1 MKRILCFLT
10 AALMLT
16 AAASLPAH
24 AAYNEYV
31 DREIELHAD
40 CVYLAGADNGEVLY
54 EKNAGKQTHPA
65 SLTKLATAIVV
76 LDHCENLN
84 EPVTVSESCITELS
98 YTGSSL
104 GGLKAGET
112 LSVYD
117 LLCCLLLQSAN
128 EAATAL
134 ADYITD
140 GDRPQFVRMMNETAQ
155 ALGCTDTNF
164 VNPHG
169 LDDDDQYTTA
179 RDTATLLLHA
189 MGYPAFAEISA
200 MTSYKLPATNLQKER
215 TIINTNH
222 MLKKN
227 YTDYYSPFIN
237 GGKTGTTSIAGHCV
251 AVTASKG
258 GYNYVCVVLNA
269 IMEDMDNDGVDEN
282 GAFIDAKALLNW
294 AFDNLE
300 LKQICD
306 PDQIVAQV
314 PVEFGS
320 GRDTV
325 GLSPAEAIYS
335 LVPKGVGEGSLLIE
349 PLADSLPKS
358 VKAPVKKGDAVAA
371 ARVLYAQEE
380 IHRINLVAAADVKL
394 SVFAVVGS
402 TARKLL
408 SCWIFRLC
416 AIVAICALIVLFR
429 RARKRAAARKNAA
442 GYRVLNYDDFM
453 KLK

>member
-1 MKRILCFLT
+1 MKKILCFLS
-10 AALMLT
+10 AVLML
-16 AAASLPAH
+16 AAAISLPAH
-24 AAYNEYV
+24 AAYNDYI
-31 DREIELHAD
+31 DKEIELHAD

-54 EKNAGKQTHPA
+54 EKNARKQTHPA
-65 SLTKLATAIVV
+65 SLTKLVTAIVV

-84 EPVTVSESCITELS
+84 EMVTVSESCLTEL
-98 YTGSSL
+98 YDTGSSL

-134 ADYITD
+134 ADYVTD

-155 ALGCTDTNF
+155 SLGCTDSNF

-169 LDDDDQYTTA
+169 LDDDDQYVTA
-179 RDTATLLLHA
+179 KDTATLLMHA
-189 MGYPAFAEISA
+189 MGYPAFAEITA
-200 MTSYKLPATNLQKER
+200 MPSYKLPATNLQKER

-227 YTDYYSPFIN
+227 YLDYYSPYIN

-269 IMEDMDNDGVDEN
+269 IMEDLDNDHVDEN
-282 GAFIDAKALLNW
+282 GAFIDAKALLEW

-314 PVEFGS
+314 PIEFGA
-320 GRDTV
+320 GRDTL

-335 LVPKGVGEGSLLIE
+335 LVPRGVGSGSLLIE
-349 PLADSLPKS
+349 PLEGSLPAS
-358 VKAPVKKGDAVAA
+358 VKAPVKKGDRVAA
-371 ARVLYAQEE
+371 ARVLYAEEE
-380 IHRINLVAAADVKL
+380 IHQIDLVACADVKL
-394 SVFAVVGS
+394 SVFAVIGS

-408 SCWIFRLC
+408 SSWIFRIC
-416 AIVAICALIVLFR
+416 ALAAICALICLVH
-429 RARKRAAARKNAA
+429 RARKRAAERRNAA

>member
-1 MKRILCFLT
+1 MKRLLCFL
-10 AALMLT
+10 
-16 AAASLPAH
+16 AAAVMLAAAARLPAH
-24 AAYNEYV
+24 ADYHEYI
-31 DREIELHAD
+31 DKEIELHAD

-65 SLTKLATAIVV
+65 SLTKLVTAIVV

-84 EPVTVSESCITELS
+84 EMVTVPESCLTELS
-98 YTGSSL
+98 NTGSSL

-112 LSVYD
+112 LSIYD

-128 EAATAL
+128 EAATTL
-134 ADYITD
+134 ADYVTN
-140 GDRPQFVRMMNETAQ
+140 GDRPQFIRMMNETAQ
-155 ALGCTDTNF
+155 ALGCTDSNF

-169 LDDDDQYTTA
+169 LDDDDQYVTA
-179 RDTATLLLHA
+179 KDTATLLLHA
-189 MGYPAFAEISA
+189 MGYPAFSEI
-200 MTSYKLPATNLQKER
+200 TSMPFYKLPATNLQKER

-227 YTDYYSPFIN
+227 YADYYLPYIN

-269 IMEDMDNDGVDEN
+269 IMEDLDNDHVDEN
-282 GAFIDAKALLNW
+282 GAFIDAKALLEW

-314 PVEFGS
+314 PIEFGA
-320 GRDTV
+320 GRDML

-335 LVPKGVGEGSLLIE
+335 LVPKGVGSGSLLID
-349 PLADSLPKS
+349 PLADTLPSS
-358 VKAPVKKGDAVAA
+358 VKAPIKKGDPVAS

-380 IHRINLVAAADVKL
+380 IHRIDLVASADVKL
-394 SVFAVVGS
+394 SVFALIGS
-402 TARKLL
+402 SARKLL
-408 SCWIFRLC
+408 SSWIFRFF
-416 AIVAICALIVLFR
+416 AIAVIIALIILFR